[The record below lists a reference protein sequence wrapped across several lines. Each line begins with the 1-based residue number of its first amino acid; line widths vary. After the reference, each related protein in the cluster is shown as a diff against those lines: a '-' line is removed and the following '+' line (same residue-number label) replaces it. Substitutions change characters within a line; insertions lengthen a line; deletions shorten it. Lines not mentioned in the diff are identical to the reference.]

1 MEKTILVDCDG
12 VILSWNEA
20 FEEHML
26 EKGYDR
32 VHGTDDQYSLA
43 KRFGVDEDF
52 IYDEVLKF
60 NQSEMIANLLPH
72 KDAVSGVQRLVDKG
86 FRFTAITSLSDAPKA
101 RAHRVNNLRGVFGD
115 IFEEII
121 CLPLASSKQYTL
133 RRWAGSGLFWIEDH
147 FKNAEAGHEE
157 GLRSIV
163 VDTPYNRHY
172 HTDLFPRVNSEKPW
186 EEICEI
192 VFSQYNIEE

>member
-1 MEKTILVDCDG
+1 MEKIILVDCDG
-12 VILSWNEA
+12 VLLFWNGA
-20 FEEHML
+20 FEDHML
-26 EKGYDR
+26 EQGYER
-32 VHGTDDQYSLA
+32 VPGTDDQYSLA

-52 IYDEVLKF
+52 IYNEVLKF
-60 NQSEMIANLLPH
+60 NQSPKIADLKPY
-72 KDAVSGVQRLVDKG
+72 KDALDGISRLAKAG
-86 FRFTAITSLSDAPKA
+86 FRFTAITSLSDAPQS
-101 RAHRVNNLRGVFGD
+101 RTHRVNNLRAVFGD
-115 IFEEII
+115 IFDEVI

-163 VDTPYNRHY
+163 IDTPYNQHY
-172 HTDLFPRVNSEKPW
+172 NTDLFPRVDGEKPW

-192 VFSQYNIEE
+192 IFSHYKIEE